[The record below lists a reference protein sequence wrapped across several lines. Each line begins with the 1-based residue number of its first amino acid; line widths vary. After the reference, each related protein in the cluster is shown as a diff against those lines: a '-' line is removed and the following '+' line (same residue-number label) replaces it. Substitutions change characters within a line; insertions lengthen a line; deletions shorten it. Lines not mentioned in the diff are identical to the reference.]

1 MIQRKPDIVIAPQ
14 QGNSETR
21 VICFLMNA
29 KL

>member
-1 MIQRKPDIVIAPQ
+1 MIQRKPDNLIALR

-21 VICFLMNA
+21 VICFLINA